1 VTAVTAAPL
10 LDTHCH
16 LDAYD
21 NPILVLDQARAA
33 GVHVV
38 AVTEDPGRYR
48 LLRTRLGRRAG
59 VEVALGLHPLRVA
72 GASMAEVARFRRLLR
87 EAIWVGEVGLDFS
100 RAGAATR
107 SQQLRTFDALLAEV
121 RAGSWPVS
129 VHSRG
134 AERETVDR
142 LVDARVRAILH
153 WYTGPLAVAED
164 ALAGGLWFSINPA
177 MAASMRSRALLAHLP
192 PGRVVL
198 ETDGPFARRGGRPTR
213 PADLVSLVQ
222 RLADLWAVSVE
233 EARAT
238 IVDNQLRMLA
248 QPYPARSPEG
258 FASRPHR
265 PG

>member
-1 VTAVTAAPL
+1 VTATL
-10 LDTHCH
+10 IDTHCH

-21 NPILVLDQARAA
+21 NPILLLDQARAA

-48 LLRTRLGRRAG
+48 LLRTRLGRRPG
-59 VEVALGLHPLRVA
+59 VEVALGMHPLRVA
-72 GASMAEVARFRRLLR
+72 GASMAEVARFRRLLPQ
-87 EAIWVGEVGLDFS
+87 ATWVGEVGLDFS

-107 SQQLRTFDALLAEV
+107 SQQLRTFDVLLAEM

-129 VHSRG
+129 VHSRR
-134 AERETVDR
+134 AERQAVDR
-142 LVDARVRAILH
+142 LIDARVRAILH

-177 MAASMRSRALLAHLP
+177 MAASTRSRALLARLP

-198 ETDGPFARRGGRPTR
+198 ETDGPFTQHGRRPTR
-213 PADLVSLVQ
+213 PADLVPLVR
-222 RLADLWAVSVE
+222 RLADLWAMSVE

-238 IVDNQLRMLA
+238 IVDNQMRLLA
-248 QPYPARSPEG
+248 QPWPARPPDG
-258 FASRPHR
+258 FATRPHR